1 MDCVDCLKLK
11 AVCNIRKVDIMAIVI
26 TNGNHYITYTDS
38 GATKKTTDINSAFQF
53 STVAEAIKGMKKAEE
68 KTKSY
73 FVFDTLTQH
82 ILWKWMTEEEIKE
95 MRKNKMSLSM
105 VRRDSKGKIKRKSYS
120 EDTRKLIYLNAGG
133 RCELCGRKILLEDM
147 TIDHITPLAM
157 GGEDD
162 VENLSCTCYPCNL
175 FKGNILPS
183 DFMER
188 ITDIFL
194 YQMERRH
201 KDRVKWKIVHKM
213 LNKMI

>member
-1 MDCVDCLKLK
+1 MDCLKFK
-11 AVCNIRKVDIMAIVI
+11 AVHNIRKVDIMAIVI

-38 GATKKTTDINSAFQF
+38 GAIKKTTDINSAFQF

-73 FVFDTLTQH
+73 FVFDTLTQR

-95 MRKNKMSLSM
+95 MRKNKVSLSM

-120 EDTRKLIYLNAGG
+120 EDTRKLIYLHAGG

-194 YQMERRH
+194 YQMEKQH

>member
-1 MDCVDCLKLK
+1 MDCLDCLKLK

>member
-201 KDRVKWKIVHKM
+201 KDRVEWKIVHKM

>member
-1 MDCVDCLKLK
+1 MDCLKFK
-11 AVCNIRKVDIMAIVI
+11 AVHNIRKVDIMAIVI

-38 GATKKTTDINSAFQF
+38 GAIKKTTDINSAFQF

-82 ILWKWMTEEEIKE
+82 ILWKWMTEEEIKK

>member
-1 MDCVDCLKLK
+1 
-11 AVCNIRKVDIMAIVI
+11 MAIVI
-26 TNGNHYITYTDS
+26 TNGNHYIKYMES
-38 GATKKTTDINSAFQF
+38 GAIRKTTNINSAYQF
-53 STVAEAIKGMKKAEE
+53 STVNEAIKGMKKAEG
-68 KTKSY
+68 KTQNY
-73 FVFDTLTQH
+73 FVFDTLTQR
-82 ILWKWMTEEEIKE
+82 ILWKWMTADEVEE
-95 MRKNKMSLSM
+95 MRKNKVALSM
-105 VRRDSKGKIKRKSYS
+105 IKRDNKGRIKRKSYS
-120 EDTRKLIYLNAGG
+120 EDTRKLIYLHAGG

-147 TIDHITPLAM
+147 TIDYITPLAM

-175 FKGNILPS
+175 FKGHVLPS

-194 YQMERRH
+194 YQMEKKH

>member
-73 FVFDTLTQH
+73 FVFDTLTQRV
-82 ILWKWMTEEEIKE
+82 LWKWMTEEEIKE
-95 MRKNKMSLSM
+95 MRKNKVSLSM

-120 EDTRKLIYLNAGG
+120 EDTRKLIYLHAGG

-162 VENLSCTCYPCNL
+162 VENLSCTCYPCNI

-201 KDRVKWKIVHKM
+201 KDRVEWKIVHKM

>member
-1 MDCVDCLKLK
+1 MDCLKFK
-11 AVCNIRKVDIMAIVI
+11 AVHNIRKVDIMAIVI

-38 GATKKTTDINSAFQF
+38 GAIKKTTDINSAFQF

-73 FVFDTLTQH
+73 FVFDTLTQR
-82 ILWKWMTEEEIKE
+82 ILWKWMTADEVEE
-95 MRKNKMSLSM
+95 MRKNKVALSM
-105 VRRDSKGKIKRKSYS
+105 IKRDNKGRIKRKSYS
-120 EDTRKLIYLNAGG
+120 EDTRKLIYLHAGG

>member
-26 TNGNHYITYTDS
+26 TNGNYYITYTDS
-38 GATKKTTDINSAFQF
+38 GAIKKTTDINSAFQF

-73 FVFDTLTQH
+73 FVFDTLTQR

-95 MRKNKMSLSM
+95 MRKNKVSLSM

-120 EDTRKLIYLNAGG
+120 EDTRKLIYLHAGG

-194 YQMERRH
+194 YQMEKQH

>member
-120 EDTRKLIYLNAGG
+120 EDTRKLIYLHAGG

>member
-1 MDCVDCLKLK
+1 
-11 AVCNIRKVDIMAIVI
+11 MAIVI
-26 TNGNHYITYTDS
+26 TNGNYYITYTDS
-38 GATKKTTDINSAFQF
+38 GAIKKTTDINSAFQF

-73 FVFDTLTQH
+73 FVFDTLTQR

-95 MRKNKMSLSM
+95 MRKNKVSLSM

-120 EDTRKLIYLNAGG
+120 EDTRKLIYLHAGG

-194 YQMERRH
+194 YQMEKQH

>member
-26 TNGNHYITYTDS
+26 TNGNHYITYTDN
-38 GATKKTTDINSAFQF
+38 GATKKTTDINNAFQF

-73 FVFDTLTQH
+73 FVFDTLTQR

-95 MRKNKMSLSM
+95 MRKNKVSLSM

-120 EDTRKLIYLNAGG
+120 EDTRKLIYLHAGG

-194 YQMERRH
+194 YQMEKQH

>member
-1 MDCVDCLKLK
+1 MDCLKLK

-201 KDRVKWKIVHKM
+201 KDRVEWKIVHKM

>member
-1 MDCVDCLKLK
+1 
-11 AVCNIRKVDIMAIVI
+11 MAIVI

-38 GATKKTTDINSAFQF
+38 GTTKKTTDINSAFQF
-53 STVAEAIKGMKKAEE
+53 STIAEAIKGMKKAEE

-73 FVFDTLTQH
+73 FVFDTLTQR
-82 ILWKWMTEEEIKE
+82 ILWKCMTEEEIKE
-95 MRKNKMSLSM
+95 MRKNKESQSM

-120 EDTRKLIYLNAGG
+120 EDTRKLIYLHVGG
-133 RCELCGRKILLEDM
+133 RCELCGQRLLFEEM
-147 TIDHITPLAM
+147 TLDHIVPLSM
-157 GGEDD
+157 GGKDD

-175 FKGNILPS
+175 LKGNIFPS

>member
-1 MDCVDCLKLK
+1 
-11 AVCNIRKVDIMAIVI
+11 MAIVI
-26 TNGNHYITYTDS
+26 TNGNHYIKYMES
-38 GATKKTTDINSAFQF
+38 GAIRKTTNINSAYQF
-53 STVAEAIKGMKKAEE
+53 STVNEAIKGMKKAEG
-68 KTKSY
+68 KTQNY
-73 FVFDTLTQH
+73 FVFDTLTQR
-82 ILWKWMTEEEIKE
+82 ILWKWMTADEVEE
-95 MRKNKMSLSM
+95 MRKNKVALSM
-105 VRRDSKGKIKRKSYS
+105 IKRDNKGRIKRKSYS
-120 EDTRKLIYLNAGG
+120 EDTRKLIYLHAGG

>member
-1 MDCVDCLKLK
+1 MDCLKFK
-11 AVCNIRKVDIMAIVI
+11 AVHNIRKVDIMAIVI

-38 GATKKTTDINSAFQF
+38 GAIKKTTDINSAFQF

-95 MRKNKMSLSM
+95 MRKNKVSLSM

-120 EDTRKLIYLNAGG
+120 EDTRKLIYLHAGG

-194 YQMERRH
+194 YQMEKQH

>member
-1 MDCVDCLKLK
+1 MDCLKFK
-11 AVCNIRKVDIMAIVI
+11 AVHNIRKVDIMAIVI
-26 TNGNHYITYTDS
+26 TNGNHYITYTDN
-38 GATKKTTDINSAFQF
+38 GATKKTTDINSAYQF

-68 KTKSY
+68 KTKNY
-73 FVFDTLTQH
+73 FVFDTLTQR

-95 MRKNKMSLSM
+95 MRKNKVSLSL

-120 EDTRKLIYLNAGG
+120 EDTKKLIYLNAGG

>member
-1 MDCVDCLKLK
+1 
-11 AVCNIRKVDIMAIVI
+11 MAIVI
-26 TNGNHYITYTDS
+26 TNGNHYITYTDN
-38 GATKKTTDINSAFQF
+38 GATKKTTDINNAFQF

-73 FVFDTLTQH
+73 FVFDTLTQR

-95 MRKNKMSLSM
+95 MRKNKVSLSM

-120 EDTRKLIYLNAGG
+120 EDTRKLIYLHAGG

-194 YQMERRH
+194 YQMESSI
-201 KDRVKWKIVHKM
+201 KIG
-213 LNKMI
+213 LNGKSYIKC

>member
-1 MDCVDCLKLK
+1 
-11 AVCNIRKVDIMAIVI
+11 MAIVL
-26 TNGNHYITYTDS
+26 TNGKYYIAHNRT
-38 GATKKTTDINSAFQF
+38 GAVIKVPDIEQAQDFYS
-53 STVAEAIKGMKKAEE
+53 VERAINQRNRTPGKCAGYYYIDTEKYKA
-68 KTKSY
+68 
-73 FVFDTLTQH
+73 
-82 ILWKWMTEEEIKE
+82 
-95 MRKNKMSLSM
+95 
-105 VRRDSKGKIKRKSYS
+105 KIKRKNYS
-120 EDTRKLIYLNAGG
+120 NEERKIIYNKSGG

-194 YQMERRH
+194 YQMEKQH

>member
-95 MRKNKMSLSM
+95 MRKNKVSLSM

-120 EDTRKLIYLNAGG
+120 EDTRKLIYLHAGG

-147 TIDHITPLAM
+147 TIDYITPLAM